1 MSDGE
6 RPERGWRSFISDMI
20 ASGESILAF
29 TDGMNVEEF
38 VSDERTYKATL
49 WDLRI
54 IGEAATHIPKEV
66 RNTNPEF
73 PWSEIIAMRN
83 RITHAYEAIDVD
95 IVWDTIKTDI
105 PQMLVDLRGLLKR
118 IDDNP

>member
-1 MSDGE
+1 
-6 RPERGWRSFISDMI
+6 MI

-66 RNTNPEF
+66 RNANAEF
-73 PWSEIIAMRN
+73 PWSEIIAMRH
-83 RITHAYEAIDVD
+83 RITHGYQAIDTD
-95 IVWDTIKTDI
+95 IVWDTIKTNI